1 MSILDA
7 IKTTKGSLRELA
19 MLPQTEILKLAQM
32 QQIPVTYVAPIL
44 NEKAQMVQQ
53 AANMQAMAQAAPAS
67 ITEKNMATIA
77 QAETPAMVPQQA
89 PMGVESLPI
98 DENMYNE
105 QSMAAGGIV
114 AFSPG
119 GMAGFDPLADMYAGG
134 ADPFGT
140 AGLPAITDP
149 YELARQRRRAIPV
162 SADIEELR
170 KYLTEARRKEGDRT
184 QNMYARLA
192 EAGFN
197 IMGGESPYALTN
209 IGRGATAALKGYGE
223 DVREAQKQA
232 LANRQMAAQLATA
245 ERREELDAITA
256 GEAAERAQQEREF
269 RSGESEKKIAAEKEE
284 NALNRK
290 LRKELAAAEKSGS
303 AQKMGNSLLNIS
315 SRMLQRA
322 DTAFQEQTKPGGPLS
337 NLAQAAKGNPEAL
350 SRLKITQEQAK
361 QKLNES
367 KSEILQGMK
376 DEYEDK
382 FGVNLDEELRNIFG
396 KSGAPRREP
405 FSQFT
410 PPPAAAISALKAD
423 PSKSDEFDKKYG
435 PGSAKKYL
443 GT

>member
-77 QAETPAMVPQQA
+77 QAEAPAMVPQQA

-140 AGLPAITDP
+140 AGLPAVTDP

-162 SADIEELR
+162 SPDIEELR

-269 RSGESEKKIAAEKEE
+269 RSSESEKKIAAEKEE

-290 LRKELAAAEKSGS
+290 LRKELADAEKTGS
-303 AQKMGNSLLNIS
+303 AQKMGNALLHIS
-315 SRMLQRA
+315 NRLAQTA
-322 DTAFQEQTKPGGPLS
+322 DKAYQEQIKPGGR
-337 NLAQAAKGNPEAL
+337 LAELALAATGNPDAL
-350 SRLKITQEQAK
+350 SRLKITKEKAKEDLANIKRGMLQE
-361 QKLNES
+361 L
-367 KSEILQGMK
+367 K
-376 DEYEDK
+376 DDYAEN
-382 FGVNLDEELRNIFG
+382 FGVSIDEELRKIFG
-396 KSGAPRREP
+396 KSGVPG
-405 FSQFT
+405 
-410 PPPAAAISALKAD
+410 
-423 PSKSDEFDKKYG
+423 KSGGKSGGNVDTNN
-435 PGSAKKYL
+435 PL
-443 GT
+443 LR